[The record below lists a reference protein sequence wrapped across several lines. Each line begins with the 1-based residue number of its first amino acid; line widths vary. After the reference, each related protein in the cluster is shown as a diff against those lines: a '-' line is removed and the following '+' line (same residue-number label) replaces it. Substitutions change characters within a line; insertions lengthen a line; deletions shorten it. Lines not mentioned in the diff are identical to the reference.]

1 MVETWKVLLASRK
14 FWVGLI
20 SVVCVIAAVTL
31 RALDKI
37 PADALVPTIASL
49 TAIAGGF
56 MLSTAWEDVATKSV
70 QAAASTRPSPAPT
83 QTVNVATTMPATPV
97 SNEDTQP
104 LRAADPNPRAT
115 RRAE

>member
-1 MVETWKVLLASRK
+1 MIEMWKVLLASRK
-14 FWVGLI
+14 FWIGML

-83 QTVNVATTMPATPV
+83 QTVNVATMPATPV
-97 SNEDTQP
+97 SSEDTQP
-104 LRAADPNPRAT
+104 LGAADPNPRAT